1 MYQALIKKHEK
12 TAQIYTQSVL
22 KRNHVEALQLFCFFN
37 AKGMNSRVD
46 P

>member
-12 TAQIYTQSVL
+12 TVQIYTQSIS
-22 KRNHVEALQLFCFFN
+22 KRNHVEAIQLFFFN

>member
-12 TAQIYTQSVL
+12 IVQIYTQSIL
-22 KRNHVEALQLFCFFN
+22 KRNHVEATQLLFFN
-37 AKGMNSRVD
+37 AKGMNNRVD